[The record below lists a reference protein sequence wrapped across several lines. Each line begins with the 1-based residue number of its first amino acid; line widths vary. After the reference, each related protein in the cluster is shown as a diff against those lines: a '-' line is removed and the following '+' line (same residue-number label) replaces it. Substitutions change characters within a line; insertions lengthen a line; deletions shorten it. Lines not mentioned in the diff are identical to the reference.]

1 MFPFYRKS
9 ANRAMIERL
18 HGDIVAAARNPV
30 LFTDY
35 GIDDSLDGRFEA
47 FTLLAALVLR
57 RLNAIEAPGPDMA
70 QDLADAVFRHFDA
83 GLRESGVG
91 DASVPKRMKTFTE
104 SFQGRAVA
112 YDQALRS
119 GHEALA
125 VALTRNVLSNRP
137 GGDRLAR
144 YAEAAAA
151 ALERAQIQAFT
162 SGPVPFPDPAA
173 F

>member
-1 MFPFYRKS
+1 
-9 ANRAMIERL
+9 
-18 HGDIVAAARNPV
+18 V

-35 GIDDSLDGRFEA
+35 GVDDTLEGRFEA

-57 RLNAIEAPGPDMA
+57 RLKMMAPPGPDVA
-70 QDLADAVFRHFDA
+70 QDLADAVFRHFEA

-91 DASVPKRMKTFTE
+91 DASIPKRMKTFAE

-119 GHEALA
+119 GHQALSA
-125 VALTRNVLSNRP
+125 ALTRNVMANRP
-137 GGDRLAR
+137 GADRPGADRLTH
-144 YAEAAAA
+144 YVEAAAA
-151 ALERAQIQAFT
+151 ALEAAPLEAFT
-162 SGPVPFPDPAA
+162 SGRVPFPDASA